1 MTERR
6 SLRLLAYTDS
16 EAVGGAELALG
27 YLLHALAEQIEVGVL
42 ATDLRIAE
50 KIAEHRPGALP
61 LAVRSPRGIRDL
73 GSLLE
78 HRAAIRAF
86 APDVLHCNQAWP
98 WACAYGE
105 LAGLLERRT
114 RVLAV
119 DHLPVPGAIPRV
131 RRAGRRLLAGR
142 LDAHVSV
149 GSRSARE
156 VEEMVGLGRNTVGAV
171 PNGVPSK
178 FYGAHDV
185 PAVDGS
191 LSSSDGPVIGSLGR
205 LTDQKG
211 YDLLVR
217 ALPALPSAR
226 LVLVGDGP
234 RRPVLEGIAAE
245 LDVADRLQITGWVE
259 DAPKRL
265 VGFDIFA
272 LPSRWEGMP
281 LSILE
286 AMHAGL
292 PVLACDVGSVG
303 EAVRDGETG
312 YLVPVENL
320 EVICDRLGKLL
331 ADTALRER
339 MGERAR
345 DLAGACFTDTIM
357 ARRYEAVYGSM
368 VGWWRPAEDGR
379 VRTGS

>member
-16 EAVGGAELALG
+16 KTVGGAELALG
-27 YLLHALAEQIEVGVL
+27 YLLNALAEQIEVGVL

-50 KIAEHRPGALP
+50 KIAGHRPGTVSM
-61 LAVRSPRGIRDL
+61 AVRPPIGVYDL
-73 GSLLE
+73 RSLLE

-105 LAGLLERRT
+105 LAGLLDRRT

-131 RRAGRRLLAGR
+131 RRAGRRLLARR

-149 GSRSARE
+149 GERSARE
-156 VEEMVGLGRNTVGAV
+156 VELIVGLDRNTVGAV
-171 PNGVPSK
+171 PNGVPSRPSWAP
-178 FYGAHDV
+178 GLLELD
-185 PAVDGS
+185 DRQTDR
-191 LSSSDGPVIGSLGR
+191 DGPVIGSLGR

-217 ALPALPSAR
+217 ALPELPSAR
-226 LVLVGDGP
+226 LVLVGDGSQ
-234 RRPVLEGIAAE
+234 RPALEGIAAE
-245 LDVADRLQITGWVE
+245 LGVADRLQITGWVE

-265 VGFDIFA
+265 AEFDIFA

-286 AMHAGL
+286 AMRAGL
-292 PVLACDVGSVG
+292 PVVACDVGSVC
-303 EAVRDGETG
+303 EVVRDGETG
-312 YLVPVENL
+312 YVVAADDLSAL
-320 EVICDRLGKLL
+320 RDRLGRLL
-331 ADTALRER
+331 ADVALRAR
-339 MGERAR
+339 MGECAR
-345 DLAGACFTDTIM
+345 GVADAFFTDTLM

-368 VGWWRPAEDGR
+368 VGWWRS
-379 VRTGS
+379 GSGEPGL